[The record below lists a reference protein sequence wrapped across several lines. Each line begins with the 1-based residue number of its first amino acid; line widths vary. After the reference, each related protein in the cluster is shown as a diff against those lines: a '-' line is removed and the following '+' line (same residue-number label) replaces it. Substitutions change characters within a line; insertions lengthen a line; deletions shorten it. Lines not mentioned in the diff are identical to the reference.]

1 MKVRL
6 VDEAGM
12 ALALDE
18 DPQRL
23 KQRFGQAGQ
32 ARFARIPDAE
42 LEREGI
48 TRWDFGDLPEQ
59 VEITRGGIRMR
70 GFPALVDEG
79 QNLAVRVLDSPEAA
93 ARAHRAGL
101 RRILA
106 LTLGATLRPIRQ
118 SLKDL
123 DRLRL
128 LYAKAPATAIL
139 ETANAETQRPGA
151 STSGGQASRTP
162 SATEP
167 RPPDLSDELLAL
179 ILDRTFLDG
188 RPPIR
193 QQGDFEARLAES
205 RGRLQ
210 STADEIT
217 RLAAEIL
224 AAYQSLRQRLAA
236 ITQVNWQ
243 PTAQDLREQ
252 LDALVFRGFFQQI
265 PFDRLKEYP
274 RYLKAAEQR
283 LDKLAHAPG
292 RDREQMAVMAEL
304 LTRWRERTAAARK
317 SGREDARL
325 DEIRWLLE
333 ELRVSL
339 FAQTLGTAGPVS
351 VKRIEA
357 RWRELGL

>member
-1 MKVRL
+1 M
-6 VDEAGM
+6 
-12 ALALDE
+12 
-18 DPQRL
+18 
-23 KQRFGQAGQ
+23 
-32 ARFARIPDAE
+32 
-42 LEREGI
+42 
-48 TRWDFGDLPEQ
+48 
-59 VEITRGGIRMR
+59 
-70 GFPALVDEG
+70 
-79 QNLAVRVLDSPEAA
+79 
-93 ARAHRAGL
+93 
-101 RRILA
+101 
-106 LTLGATLRPIRQ
+106 
-118 SLKDL
+118 

-128 LYAKAPATAIL
+128 LYAKAPVRDIPESAGTEKTSPEKGCTGSPNAT
-139 ETANAETQRPGA
+139 TAGGRA
-151 STSGGQASRTP
+151 SCPPRG
-162 SATEP
+162 TEP

-179 ILDRTFLDG
+179 ILDRTFLDD

-193 QQGDFEARLAES
+193 QQTDFEARLAAS
-205 RGRLQ
+205 RSRLQ
-210 STADEIT
+210 PTATEVT

-243 PTAQDLREQ
+243 PTAQDLRDQ

-265 PFDRLKEYP
+265 PYVRLMQYP

-292 RDREQMAVMAEL
+292 RDREQMTVMAEL
-304 LTRWRERTAAARK
+304 HERWRERTAAARK
-317 SGREDARL
+317 AGREDARL